1 MTPVR
6 SREDELCLLLA
17 RGKLSSE
24 ERARTVQFLATPLQW
39 PLILERAYSHQ
50 VYPLL
55 YRNLLEL
62 GFPGVPHEVQTEL
75 KSAYLANGFR
85 NQLLAE
91 ELARLLKLLGE
102 AGIPVIPLKGV
113 TLAQSLFGDP
123 AARVCSDIDI
133 LVPPGDAV
141 RARGVIL
148 RNGYSSQFT
157 EEFFVNHQLRTSPD
171 CPLVSETKVLTYLV
185 ELHWTLL
192 YSSSKN
198 QESMENL
205 WSQARPHEFYG
216 VRTWNLTPEWE
227 FVFLALHAA
236 SHKWSSLK
244 WLIDIHELF
253 ESRTVDWNRVKKTVE
268 RFELDNFVGPTLTA
282 CSLLFGT
289 RVPAQIPWLP
299 VPPDVRLFPNSLAAS
314 ESWKV
319 PLFYPHLLKRRS
331 DKLRWFA
338 RGLFVP
344 NLADQIFLRLPAPL
358 SFLYFVLRP
367 LRLTGKWSW
376 RLVRAGFDRVA
387 DRK

>member
-91 ELARLLKLLGE
+91 ELARLLKLLSE

-198 QESMENL
+198 QEITENL
-205 WSQARPHEFYG
+205 WSQAGPHEFYG

-314 ESWKV
+314 EAWKV
-319 PLFYPHLLKRRS
+319 PRFYPHLLKRRS

>member
-1 MTPVR
+1 LTPVR

-24 ERARTVQFLATPLQW
+24 ERARTLQFLATPLQW

-55 YRNLLEL
+55 YRHLLEL
-62 GFPGVPHEVQTEL
+62 GFPGVPHEVQTER

-171 CPLVSETKVLTYLV
+171 CPLVSETKVLTHLV

-198 QESMENL
+198 QEITENL
-205 WSQARPHEFYG
+205 WSQARPYEFYG

-236 SHKWSSLK
+236 SQ
-244 WLIDIHELF
+244 E
-253 ESRTVDWNRVKKTVE
+253 
-268 RFELDNFVGPTLTA
+268 
-282 CSLLFGT
+282 
-289 RVPAQIPWLP
+289 
-299 VPPDVRLFPNSLAAS
+299 
-314 ESWKV
+314 
-319 PLFYPHLLKRRS
+319 
-331 DKLRWFA
+331 A
-338 RGLFVP
+338 RGARYMFTINSRWTIDGSP
-344 NLADQIFLRLPAPL
+344 RWNLARYINHSCRPNAKPVGRNGGIVIVASRRIEPGEEITYDYGREYFDYFFKDDCRCSACCAKKSRSTLCRTEDDLR
-358 SFLYFVLRP
+358 
-367 LRLTGKWSW
+367 RLKGGG
-376 RLVRAGFDRVA
+376 AFGG
-387 DRK
+387 

>member
-1 MTPVR
+1 MAPVL

-24 ERARTVQFLATPLQW
+24 ERARTLQFLATPLQW

-62 GFPGVPHEVQTEL
+62 GFPGVPHELQTEL

-123 AARVCSDIDI
+123 GARVCSDIDI

-148 RNGYSSQFT
+148 RNGYFSQFT
-157 EEFFVNHQLRTSPD
+157 EEFFVHHQLRTSPD

-198 QESMENL
+198 QEITENL

-216 VRTWNLTPEWE
+216 VRAWNLTPEWE
-227 FVFLALHAA
+227 FVFVALHAA

-244 WLIDIHELF
+244 WLTDIHELC
-253 ESRTVDWNRVKKTVE
+253 ESRTVDWSEVKKTVE

-282 CSLLFGT
+282 CTLLFGT
-289 RVPAQIPWLP
+289 RAPAQIPSLP

-319 PLFYPHLLKRRS
+319 PLFYPRLLKRRT

-344 NLADQIFLRLPAPL
+344 NLADQIFLRLPTPL

>member
-1 MTPVR
+1 MTPVMT
-6 SREDELCLLLA
+6 REDELCLLLA

-24 ERARTVQFLATPLQW
+24 ERTRVLQFLAMQLQW
-39 PLILERAYSHQ
+39 PLVLERAYSHQ
-50 VYPLL
+50 VYPLV
-55 YRNLLEL
+55 YRNLLEF
-62 GFPGVPHEVQTEL
+62 GFPGVPEEVRAEL
-75 KSAYLANGFR
+75 KGAYLANAFR

-133 LVPPGDAV
+133 LVPPGEAV

-198 QESMENL
+198 QEITEDI
-205 WSQARPHEFYG
+205 WFQARPHKFYG
-216 VRTWNLTPEWE
+216 VHASNLTPEWE

-244 WLIDIHELF
+244 WLTDIHELCG
-253 ESRTVDWNRVKKTVE
+253 SAKVNWDQVKETVE
-268 RFELDNFVGPTLTA
+268 RFELDSFVGPTLTA

-289 RVPAQIPWLP
+289 PVPAQIPRLP
-299 VPPDVRLFPNSLAAS
+299 VPPDVHLFPNSLEAS

-319 PLFYPHLLKRRS
+319 PLFYPRLLKRPS
-331 DKLRWFA
+331 EKLRWFA

-344 NLADQIFLRLPAPL
+344 NLADQIFLPLPAPL
-358 SFLYFVLRP
+358 SFLYYVLRP

-376 RLVRAGFDRVA
+376 RLVRAGFTRVTG
-387 DRK
+387 KM